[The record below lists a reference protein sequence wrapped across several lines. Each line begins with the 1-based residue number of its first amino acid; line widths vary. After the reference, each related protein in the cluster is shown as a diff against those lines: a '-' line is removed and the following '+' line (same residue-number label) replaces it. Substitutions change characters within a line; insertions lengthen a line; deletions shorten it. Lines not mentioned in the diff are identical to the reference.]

1 MMIKCLYCDEMMINN
16 TEYEFVFCGKDH
28 YQVRNS
34 ENILLKECWPGTKI
48 PGNVTTIKV
57 FDFSCKV
64 WLLKHNLRDVF
75 HSGFCVEF
83 YKMYSETI
91 SRKKYEISESRKMWL
106 LCAKRLK
113 VVPDIRKL
121 IGKMMNLEPFEFWE
135 E

>member
-1 MMIKCLYCDEMMINN
+1 LY
-16 TEYEFVFCGKDH
+16 
-28 YQVRNS
+28 
-34 ENILLKECWPGTKI
+34 
-48 PGNVTTIKV
+48 
-57 FDFSCKV
+57 
-64 WLLKHNLRDVF
+64 VF
-75 HSGFCVEF
+75 HSGFWVEF